1 MKTITLPAI
10 VSAIAVLIEKE
21 GAVID
26 PGPFLPATVLV
37 ALGAPQE
44 AHDALDGEFAAQL
57 GVERGAPGWA
67 HAVLDFLWD
76 LFLR

>member
-1 MKTITLPAI
+1 MKTISLPAI
-10 VSAIAVLIEKE
+10 VAAIAVLIEKE
-21 GAVID
+21 GTVSD
-26 PGPFLPATVLV
+26 PGPFLPATVMV
-37 ALGAPQE
+37 ALGAPKE
-44 AHDALDGEFAAQL
+44 AHDALNAEFAAGL